1 MSLSS
6 ACLSCPQPAPGRDGA
21 GETGHLSAE
30 SPPRRILV
38 ADDNGDLVEAVAQ
51 LLRRR
56 GHEVCVA
63 GDGPAA
69 LAAARTFRPEV
80 VFLDIELPVLS
91 GYEVA
96 RHLRQQPGLEN
107 VLLVATTGHAEEEV
121 RYRAHD
127 AGFDAHLAKPFG
139 VDTVLQIPRQR
150 PAGWLRRPAW
160 LGRRLARALCLPR

>member
-1 MSLSS
+1 M
-6 ACLSCPQPAPGRDGA
+6 
-21 GETGHLSAE
+21 
-30 SPPRRILV
+30 
-38 ADDNGDLVEAVAQ
+38 VEALAK

-56 GHEVCVA
+56 GHEVCIA
-63 GDGPAA
+63 CDGQAA
-69 LAAARTFRPEV
+69 LAAVQTFRPEV

-127 AGFDAHLAKPFG
+127 AGFDAHLAKPFR
-139 VDTVLQIPRQR
+139 VDAVLRFLAHNR
-150 PAGWLRRPAW
+150 NGGYAGLHVSAAPCAEAPFVESSRGAGPDSPERGDA
-160 LGRRLARALCLPR
+160 LARACQRR